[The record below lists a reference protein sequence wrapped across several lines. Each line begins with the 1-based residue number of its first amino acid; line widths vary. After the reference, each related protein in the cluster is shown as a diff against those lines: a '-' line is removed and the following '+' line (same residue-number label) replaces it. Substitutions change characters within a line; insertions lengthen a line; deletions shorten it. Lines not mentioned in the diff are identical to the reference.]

1 MTVQIEV
8 REETATRLQA
18 IAKTLRLSLDEY
30 LSRVADLVAPATENK
45 PARKS
50 LLGAYQHMRLE
61 VTQADIEEVRREAWR
76 NFPREITE

>member
-8 REETATRLQA
+8 REETATRLQTVA
-18 IAKTLRLSLDEY
+18 ASLKLSLDEY
-30 LSRVADLVAPATENK
+30 LSRIADLVVPATENK
-45 PARKS
+45 PASKS
-50 LLGAYQHMRLE
+50 LLGAYQHMGLE